1 MWKEAW
7 LNFEVVYRVLSGYLT
22 PATGE
27 LVIAT
32 RERWVQDG

>member
-1 MWKEAW
+1 
-7 LNFEVVYRVLSGYLT
+7 VYRVLRDYLT

-32 RERWVQDG
+32 RERWVQGG

>member
-1 MWKEAW
+1 
-7 LNFEVVYRVLSGYLT
+7 VVYRVLSGYLT

-32 RERWVQDG
+32 RERWIESV